1 MPGHRTNLEDFRAG
15 RLCRIVVE
23 IALQDDEGSPYYL
36 AEASFESNHLIA
48 SANADSPAGAFAGAT
63 AAAGELLAREH
74 NAARIYHDEL
84 QERLGIG
91 YYQTRQ
97 RQPRSLRSRRM
108 SCFAS
113 GPSES
118 LRGPST
124 CSGG

>member
-48 SANADSPAGAFAGAT
+48 SANADSPAGAFAGAA

-74 NAARIYHDEL
+74 SAARIYLRRAAGAARDRLLPDEA
-84 QERLGIG
+84 E
-91 YYQTRQ
+91 
-97 RQPRSLRSRRM
+97 
-108 SCFAS
+108 AA
-113 GPSES
+113 
-118 LRGPST
+118 
-124 CSGG
+124 